1 MTAVV
6 EICESNGAGQTITHG
21 ITHTNM
27 GSIDSVNLD
36 TDANPIY
43 AGDRSYVKE
52 QRMHVTSLGG
62 SSKIKN
68 LRVWRNGALGTNTT
82 HVTNVRT
89 SGYGGAFAYVTP
101 SNAAVT
107 GVDQAMPT
115 SQPISA
121 NVGIGGS
128 LTGEITAPG
137 YSDYIAHQLITAVE
151 DTIGADISLNYSYD
165 EYL

>member
-21 ITHTNM
+21 ISHTNM

-36 TDANPIY
+36 TEANPIY

-52 QRMHVTSLGG
+52 QRIHVTSLGG

-68 LRVWRNGALGTNTT
+68 LRVWRNGALGTGTT
-82 HVTNVRT
+82 HKTNVRT
-89 SGYGGAFAYVTP
+89 SSYGGAFAYVTP
-101 SNAAVT
+101 SNSAIA
-107 GVDQAMPT
+107 GVDQDMPT
-115 SQPISA
+115 SQPGSA

-137 YSDYIAHQLITAVE
+137 YSDYIAHQLLTAVG
-151 DTIGADISLNYSYD
+151 DITGADVVLNYSYD